1 MQFSSENS
9 EIQNHKSA
17 KNVHE
22 TRKLIMKTNNKEI
35 HLKSITPSQ
44 MLNLRIQH
52 ILHMQIYPT
61 GDKVLYFALYKRKV
75 CKIKGKSCR

>member
-17 KNVHE
+17 KKVHE

-35 HLKSITPSQ
+35 HLKSIIE
-44 MLNLRIQH
+44 LNESVINLNH
-52 ILHMQIYPT
+52 
-61 GDKVLYFALYKRKV
+61 KAKKRV
-75 CKIKGKSCR
+75 DHDYN